1 MNKIILHIG
10 LHKTGTTFL
19 QNHIFPRLK
28 NTNYFNQKLNNK
40 RIKIVRQKII
50 KDLNGEQI
58 KVDFFKKFSNKPLL
72 QKIINFLLRK
82 INFTQK
88 VISFIGPI
96 DNWKI
101 ALKKSKGYNSNI
113 ILKNVLKNTLI
124 AKNNLYLFERDGFLL
139 KKNSISH
146 NQLHLIMN
154 IINKKNRS
162 LNIVD
167 FGGALA
173 SNYFKMKDIIDQK
186 YKNKW
191 SVIEQK
197 NFVDLGN
204 RTLKTKFLNFY
215 NSIDSIKNRN
225 IDLIIFSGALQYL
238 ENPTK
243 LFEEVLKFSPEY
255 VLIERLP
262 IMNKQLKNEIYIQK
276 KGNYSYPVWHFTKK
290 YLQLLFQNKYKLIEN
305 LSSEFDHDF
314 YFKNRKI
321 KFCGYIYKLNKNKIC

>member
-1 MNKIILHIG
+1 
-10 LHKTGTTFL
+10 
-19 QNHIFPRLK
+19 
-28 NTNYFNQKLNNK
+28 
-40 RIKIVRQKII
+40 
-50 KDLNGEQI
+50 
-58 KVDFFKKFSNKPLL
+58 
-72 QKIINFLLRK
+72 
-82 INFTQK
+82 
-88 VISFIGPI
+88 
-96 DNWKI
+96 
-101 ALKKSKGYNSNI
+101 
-113 ILKNVLKNTLI
+113 
-124 AKNNLYLFERDGFLL
+124 
-139 KKNSISH
+139 
-146 NQLHLIMN
+146 MN
-154 IINKKNRS
+154 IINKKKRS

-262 IMNKQLKNEIYIQK
+262 IMSKQLKNEIYIQK